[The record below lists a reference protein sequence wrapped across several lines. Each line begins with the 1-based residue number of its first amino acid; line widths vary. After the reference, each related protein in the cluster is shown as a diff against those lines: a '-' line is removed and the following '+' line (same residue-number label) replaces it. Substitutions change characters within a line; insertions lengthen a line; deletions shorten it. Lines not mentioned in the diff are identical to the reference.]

1 LPDYIKTTDVIA
13 VTWKDVHVVLTNYSS
28 KVVKRIGKGLIVHYE
43 DISNLQLKFNKMQEG
58 ANRILVTSQAV
69 PNWKS

>member
-43 DISNLQLKFNKMQEG
+43 DISNPQLKFNKMQEG